1 MNYKLLIEK
10 SDKNRKMIT
19 ENDVSLTYGEF
30 LALVENKERELEIN
44 SISDKKSLYLIQ
56 EDSVIDELVTWIA
69 CQSVNL
75 VPAILPPDVKKENII
90 LKDIDVP
97 SEACMAVMTSGTTGT
112 PKVLFRTFESWAN
125 FFPVQDEILHINKDT
140 VLFTS
145 GTLSF
150 TGNLNLYMDLFA
162 IGASVVAV
170 RDFHPKTWKNEI
182 IKHQAN
188 YIYLIPAKMKALAK
202 AVKEPINCV
211 EYLVTGSQS
220 FGKTEVALSKKAFP
234 NIKICL
240 YYGASETNYMTYV
253 WDHEMGE
260 DSRLIGKAFPKM
272 DLRLIDGV
280 FYTNNTYGVIGI
292 SNPYCTKDEGFQDE
306 AGNFYFLGRVDDR
319 LNVNGRKCSGYKI
332 SEAMK
337 KVFGLD
343 ALACVEKDEQRDSI
357 VVYYEGK
364 ELTSSTIELR
374 KLLKETLD
382 DFELPK
388 KFVKVDCLPRTANGK
403 IKATRNFK
411 A

>member
-10 SDKNRKMIT
+10 IDKSRRMIT

-30 LALVENKERELEIN
+30 LARVEEKEKELKTN
-44 SISDKKSLYLIQ
+44 NFSDKKSLYLVQ
-56 EDSVIDELVTWIA
+56 ENSVIDELVTWLA
-69 CQSVNL
+69 CQAVNL
-75 VPAILPPDVKKENII
+75 VPAILPPDVKKDDFKLN
-90 LKDIDVP
+90 DIHVP
-97 SEACMAVMTSGTTGT
+97 IDACMAVMTSGTTGV

-125 FFPVQDEILHINKDT
+125 FFPVQDETFHINEDT

-162 IGASVVAV
+162 LGASVVAV
-170 RDFHPKTWKNEI
+170 KDFHPKAWKNAI
-182 IKHQAN
+182 LKYKAN

-202 AVKEPINCV
+202 AVKEPIDCIK
-211 EYLVTGSQS
+211 YLVTGSQS
-220 FGKTEVALSKKAFP
+220 FGREDVALSKKAFP

-260 DSRLIGKAFPKM
+260 DARLVGKAFPKM
-272 DLRLIDGV
+272 DLRLVDGV
-280 FYTNNTYGVIGI
+280 FYTNNTYGVMGI
-292 SNPYCTKDEGFQDE
+292 DNPYCTNDEGFQDE
-306 AGNFYFLGRVDDR
+306 AGNFYFLGRIDDR

-337 KVFGLD
+337 KVFGVES
-343 ALACVEKDEQRDSI
+343 LACVEKEAQRDSI
-357 VVYYEGK
+357 VVYYEGN
-364 ELTSSTIELR
+364 ELTYSTTEFR
-374 KLLKETLD
+374 KMLKEVLE
-382 DFELPK
+382 DFEMPK
-388 KFVKVDCLPRTANGK
+388 QFIKVDCLPRTANGK
-403 IKATRNFK
+403 IKAVRNFK